1 VVGFKTTNYQE
12 ATMSHD
18 LYREQLLDHY
28 HNPDNFGVLEGPDVD
43 IEMDNPTCGDMIHLT
58 ARLDGNGRIEQVMFE
73 GQGCVV
79 SMAASSMLTTEVVGK
94 TPEEISAMGLSDV
107 QEMMGG
113 VRLSM
118 GRVKCALLSLNAL
131 KEGLQEANR
140 L

>member
-1 VVGFKTTNYQE
+1 
-12 ATMSHD
+12 MSD

-28 HNPDNFGVLEGPDVD
+28 HNPVNYGELESPDVD

-58 ARLDGNGRIEQVMFE
+58 ARLDESGHIAEVMFE

-79 SMAASSMLTTEVVGK
+79 SMAASSMFTDEVVGR
-94 TPEEISAMGLSDV
+94 TPEEVEAMGLAEI

-118 GRVKCALLSLNAL
+118 GRVKCALLSLNAM
-131 KEGLQEANR
+131 KQGLREAGQ